1 MKSRKLKQVLS
12 LLAFV
17 TVFSTFT
24 SCNKGYGCPN
34 NFSMNETVVQVV
46 KVVVKTIVKL

>member
-1 MKSRKLKQVLS
+1 MKSRRFKRILS

-17 TVFSTFT
+17 AVFSTFT

-46 KVVVKTIVKL
+46 KVVVQTIVKL

>member
-1 MKSRKLKQVLS
+1 MKSRRFKKVLS

-17 TVFSTFT
+17 AICSTFT

-34 NFSMNETVVQVV
+34 NFGMNETVIKVV
-46 KVVVKTIVKL
+46 KVVVQTAVKL

>member
-1 MKSRKLKQVLS
+1 MKSRRFKRTLS

-17 TVFSTFT
+17 AVFSTFT

-46 KVVVKTIVKL
+46 KVVVQTIVKL

>member
-1 MKSRKLKQVLS
+1 MKSRKFQKILS

-17 TVFSTFT
+17 AIFSTFT

-34 NFSMNETVVQVV
+34 NFSMNETVIQVV
-46 KVVVKTIVKL
+46 KVVVQNIVKL